1 MLPLLLPLLWAGEQS
16 RGPPGG
22 SAHFPFPT
30 GPLAQD
36 DRYQLTVQKSVTVQ
50 EGLCISVPCA
60 FSFPEGTW
68 TNFLPLYGYWF
79 RRRAKEDR
87 DAPVATNDPHRAV
100 QEEAQGRFHLLGDPQ
115 NYDCS
120 LEIRDARRSDVG
132 NYFFRIERGSI
143 VKYSYKE
150 KPLAVRVTGK
160 AWATERP
167 HGWVLRA
174 PRAGLGCI
182 LLLLGRDPGRQDA
195 RAGLRQKQLLGAHL
209 HPHLQGVGLCTSS
222 PALSQT
228 PDINIQGTLE
238 SGHPRNITCTVPWA
252 CERGTPPTFSW
263 IGVNLTPLDLRTP
276 HSSMVTLTPGPQHHG
291 IRLTCRVTFHGGVST
306 ERTIRLNVS
315 RGQLLIPVREA
326 PQKLMVRVFWGNST
340 VPEDLANATSLPVQE
355 GQSLRLVC
363 ETNSEAPARLSWS
376 RGSLT
381 LNPSDPLHPGVL
393 ELCHVVSGDG
403 GEFTC
408 RAQHPQVFL
417 HVSLKLVVWGVSYS
431 YPQSC
436 GEQQGSWPLVLTL
449 LRGAL
454 MGAGFLLTYGLTWIY
469 YTRFRGSHVDKA
481 ERHE

>member
-36 DRYQLTVQKSVTVQ
+36 DRYQLTVQK
-50 EGLCISVPCA
+50 
-60 FSFPEGTW
+60 
-68 TNFLPLYGYWF
+68 
-79 RRRAKEDR
+79 AKEDR

-150 KPLAVRVTGK
+150 KPLAVRVT
-160 AWATERP
+160 
-167 HGWVLRA
+167 
-174 PRAGLGCI
+174 
-182 LLLLGRDPGRQDA
+182 
-195 RAGLRQKQLLGAHL
+195 
-209 HPHLQGVGLCTSS
+209 
-222 PALSQT
+222 ALSQT

-315 RGQLLIPVREA
+315 PGGQLLIPVREA

>member
-150 KPLAVRVTGK
+150 KPLAVRVTG
-160 AWATERP
+160 
-167 HGWVLRA
+167 
-174 PRAGLGCI
+174 
-182 LLLLGRDPGRQDA
+182 
-195 RAGLRQKQLLGAHL
+195 
-209 HPHLQGVGLCTSS
+209 LCTSS

-315 RGQLLIPVREA
+315 PGGQLLIPVREA

>member
-150 KPLAVRVTGK
+150 KPLAVRVT
-160 AWATERP
+160 
-167 HGWVLRA
+167 
-174 PRAGLGCI
+174 
-182 LLLLGRDPGRQDA
+182 
-195 RAGLRQKQLLGAHL
+195 
-209 HPHLQGVGLCTSS
+209 
-222 PALSQT
+222 ALSQT

-315 RGQLLIPVREA
+315 PGGQLLIPVREA